1 MFPNIIHRE
10 IPTAY
15 HDGPNKNLT
24 KNNLNT
30 KITDIPRSK
39 NHWSIKFIHGSKL
52 ELGKMSQRQ
61 PIRNCKRKVII
72 SMKINNVGK
81 TNTRE
86 EFVLVDHVLDPVKM
100 RKIQLH
106 NPYVIKVRQ
115 ESLLHL
121 YGLRFQG
128 GFCCSCE
135 DAQHVQSFYSTAAK
149 SNYHQ
154 WDGNANRA
162 RNRSESST
170 NLFDNP
176 KAQRQ
181 LEASENEEHDR
192 DDEPENARER
202 VTSHNI
208 SAVNG
213 LLGERAPPLRNRQED
228 KWDNSTGLSED
239 ISRNVNRAS
248 PISKNI
254 FFDPMPSKEK
264 IEAYI
269 NSVYEQSMKEKA
281 MKQEDNNRSND
292 LLDGNLSN
300 WKSRLQESSPQII
313 ERRISDGQFPIR
325 GSVMDNPRNSTAK
338 LMNTKSNYD
347 FSELKFR
354 ETSPRFFDCRSDGQS
369 SLSGSV
375 ANVPRNSTTELTKLE
390 NEQGFRKTDSKEDNR
405 KFLQLE
411 KCDRLVNVSESGN
424 RGERARD
431 RSRGA
436 IRLENTFDYTPTS
449 LAIHSSRI
457 PEESQFSRRTEK
469 NVFSALPDN
478 ESFVTP
484 AGSFASS
491 EIPLRSDTN
500 YKNINYS
507 VTSSMK
513 SNDFEKDVIALL
525 SKILISDTH
534 SSTASERRQYG
545 FRVLENIANNVSASR
560 NASLERKNLSALA
573 IRNDN
578 ASSARG
584 KAGNANVS
592 MRISV
597 VPAFTRLQ
605 NLSSSVGISRL
616 EELSALTAATAR
628 PADKSS
634 TRIQDSKTR
643 GLLLANGIRGS
654 SSDDYENLYDGR
666 ETRKIYNSPERASKH
681 VNLKNGYKFRK
692 RGRKLRKSKDA
703 RKFRDKSDAKRFGKS
718 LLSREST
725 WKRDGFSDG
734 FSLREQHFQK
744 RLRRNLQTRNKNFN
758 FTNVQKARLRNE
770 GSRRKTRVFVD
781 YNDQPNAAHSKC
793 EMSEIRGSGSPRKQV
808 ILQSGHSYRKVQ
820 PEKSDNPFLFNNEGG
835 KESNVDKRIED
846 KFARISDVLKEDSP
860 AEKMEIIQKT
870 PENSGAVA
878 TSVVAS
884 ADIPK
889 IPDDEP
895 KDDLFS
901 RKSDKSDEPVM
912 NRDDQV
918 TREYPAKSIDTLQRA
933 IANGN
938 YLTTAKFMLTNNET
952 AATSSAITRKD
963 DPFDYKESAA
973 LKPEVKLSS
982 TIFGPFLSS
991 PIMRIPEYNASKKM
1005 NFDESRS
1012 STYANH
1018 FATRRMKFFT
1028 RKLPPATPR
1037 GGNVNDYFEDVSG
1050 PLRTSPSGWMSSKE
1064 AATTSI
1070 ALNNRKQGEGD
1081 GAENARFLGLNND
1094 SSRVIAGNFAGPRGL
1109 PVKPEPSLRGSD
1121 SVIKPE
1127 ETAPSG
1133 NKDAEDSR
1141 YTEDPL
1147 LENSNS
1153 VLANGESSG
1162 RSQKSREKDEIA
1174 ELVDRIVRQY
1184 ASYTPVMPGMPTF
1197 NEITEAETLPPDEE
1211 TTVTQFATTSA
1222 TTTMITDVAFR
1233 PSIRPLQTTSFP
1245 EEMHDEVSLDE
1256 TTFADETEVT
1266 TTRQKTTITKRKFQH
1281 GKSKINISSK
1291 GKASK
1296 SGKQRQ
1302 KMTNSTMNIKMTS
1315 RRVSEEEAED
1325 HPWHRTTEMQQII
1338 PANKSKALQ
1347 RAEKRKKAC
1356 SKSKIDYFRNAF
1368 SEWTSSMMITSSA
1381 VDDIAQARSK
1391 RSDLNLDFSVFN
1403 DYEAKDEKDRQSRK
1417 VAWNKNGESL
1427 DMAEPTELRSG
1438 IEKRL
1443 AGLDY
1448 PANRKSF
1455 QHNRENRNQSQRN
1468 NVTLQDIMAHK
1479 IELQAVNDLERY
1491 FNVDAQKK
1499 EPNTQGN
1506 LKNLTFPKP
1515 HHVRDDVVSKFEEN
1529 ILLKN
1534 CKATS
1539 ATRGTLSPDLVK
1551 IPTSREDLSGS
1562 VHERLEIDR
1571 RTQMRKRDFG
1581 ERAVVDRIVMM
1592 RKIAVNLSENAR
1604 TASANADDLSSRVAE
1619 PRQKSRTTDRILP
1632 GSAKKPGNRDKSRE
1646 TDTIV
1651 RGAKLMITD
1660 DKSETRDLDV
1670 TAKSVDKKIPP
1681 PPPPP
1686 SFSVVKQR
1694 KREDAS
1700 KINENPVDPRVRRV
1714 YAREEYLRRPRGK
1727 VYDTIREMIRKIKK
1741 GKSSSNNAGIAG
1753 TIARDEVRVDRSAP
1767 ANWRRSGRRL
1777 LSSGKSSYI
1786 ADVDDEYYEDDES
1799 ETDVE
1804 NDSASDNEAIARRDD
1819 LSDLENLVGLRGDRD
1834 PRKLAAETDRSE
1846 GGNIDAARTIVP
1858 EKGTVEARDAAIISD
1873 VQTVEQAISSN
1884 NYRNNRKEVAN
1895 TNTNSKEHNIDAV
1908 LESTYPAK
1916 FNDKI
1921 LEAPIENEE
1930 KSDIK
1935 NIVNNRNFA
1944 KKKTFDIPEN
1954 SLRSFQTYEEI
1965 DEEPLSLNEKINK
1978 DNSQDESLY
1987 GTQPTLAF
1995 PMTESSFTTTNQNLS
2010 GVEKTFG
2017 NVDFSQSSITPKN
2030 EENIK
2035 ISLIGRIQVSGGF
2048 NQTPVL
2054 ISFDAIPDRSAAT
2067 SVSAGSS
2074 NTIVTVESTAINLLL
2089 DDSSAESTFD
2099 LSSITER
2106 ANDEA
2111 DDSLN
2116 MISGDDR
2123 EVERMNEVAIKSRE
2137 KFFDLAR
2144 GNEEEQK
2151 KKENSPRIEK
2161 RLDKYNRNSGSD
2173 KQVILTDY
2181 LKPAIASD
2189 DKIDR
2194 TSSIGKTI
2202 SAQADEA
2209 TNKLNP
2215 RSSVSPVRFPD
2226 ILGSVLINNNSLKNE
2241 DAIKESRSRT
2251 DTPSIETNRFDSKNT
2266 TLHIVPLTRDRN
2278 KELNFNFTKDESNK
2292 TICCPGEDWRNAT
2305 SGGCYRMPTTVRKL
2319 ELPETTSRELQT
2331 WSNYRGSDPAETFPS
2346 GIRKAVTND
2355 RNAGITRSS
2364 SSMQSRDGVSET
2376 TMEYTTSKTLLA
2388 ETSCGKCN
2396 NESTN
2401 AVRVKNMMAIIR
2413 FVMKLLRIVSEEEK
2427 PPGTHIGQTIIHVK
2441 DTVVNASSYSRN
2453 NVEKQQSITDRTTTA
2468 SERKKQNPMITEWR
2482 STERIRA
2489 ESLSMDENTFES
2501 FTQAPSHPIV
2511 FTLPT
2516 SSDEVLKD
2524 ERSSTLFETST
2535 KRNALALSSATS
2547 SATPKSFL
2555 FYERK
2560 SPPSGS
2566 RLKDVSRENTNA
2578 DPTGVKQNSNV
2589 ASNESKADSGGKES
2603 RLDDGQTNRLWPQ
2616 NQDRRPAADRLRLG
2630 KQEIA
2635 STTNFKRNRIASAS
2649 FRQKYLV
2656 RSKNG
2661 GFRWTVNDTIGP
2673 MLLRDSDVSRG
2684 ALLGRIGAAREDKSG
2699 RSTRSGK
2706 ARRAR
2711 VSDRHATR
2719 TKLLNSSAGG
2729 GSPADW
2735 IGEHRATARLPVD
2748 KKRRESGRT
2757 MATEKVAFRRVRGE
2771 INRPRDPN
2779 RGNSGSDSFK
2789 IEERGVIG
2797 SDPAAKL
2804 STDDALSIRGGLSSL
2819 ERADSLKKANAIRY
2833 SPTSTGNNNP
2843 SISEV
2848 GEETWKEHISAS
2860 EKKRDIGEHRDFQK
2874 SNRVFKKRKVPSPT
2888 KKKKTKWQKKKRK
2901 KGGQRKNVAKVGN
2914 QRFKRHLLMTP
2925 LESEPVYNVDDVAAG
2940 LPRRHIAEERDVDD
2954 FRKSA
2959 GRNARRRK
2967 DGGSR
2972 TVDGS
2977 EADLGR
2983 AQIRGGQDCTDRR
2996 HPPNTDAA
3004 KYLESAH
3011 CLRFSNLWYSVYQ
3024 LEDPIIEHTVYLQVY
3039 EKRALANG
3047 SSYWEDLTGNSV
3059 VRSFMPSD
3067 WARST
3072 GTIEAAKIRSLSP
3085 TRK

>member
-1 MFPNIIHRE
+1 
-10 IPTAY
+10 
-15 HDGPNKNLT
+15 
-24 KNNLNT
+24 
-30 KITDIPRSK
+30 
-39 NHWSIKFIHGSKL
+39 
-52 ELGKMSQRQ
+52 
-61 PIRNCKRKVII
+61 
-72 SMKINNVGK
+72 
-81 TNTRE
+81 
-86 EFVLVDHVLDPVKM
+86 
-100 RKIQLH
+100 
-106 NPYVIKVRQ
+106 
-115 ESLLHL
+115 
-121 YGLRFQG
+121 
-128 GFCCSCE
+128 
-135 DAQHVQSFYSTAAK
+135 
-149 SNYHQ
+149 
-154 WDGNANRA
+154 
-162 RNRSESST
+162 
-170 NLFDNP
+170 
-176 KAQRQ
+176 
-181 LEASENEEHDR
+181 
-192 DDEPENARER
+192 
-202 VTSHNI
+202 
-208 SAVNG
+208 
-213 LLGERAPPLRNRQED
+213 
-228 KWDNSTGLSED
+228 
-239 ISRNVNRAS
+239 
-248 PISKNI
+248 
-254 FFDPMPSKEK
+254 
-264 IEAYI
+264 
-269 NSVYEQSMKEKA
+269 
-281 MKQEDNNRSND
+281 
-292 LLDGNLSN
+292 
-300 WKSRLQESSPQII
+300 
-313 ERRISDGQFPIR
+313 
-325 GSVMDNPRNSTAK
+325 
-338 LMNTKSNYD
+338 
-347 FSELKFR
+347 
-354 ETSPRFFDCRSDGQS
+354 
-369 SLSGSV
+369 
-375 ANVPRNSTTELTKLE
+375 
-390 NEQGFRKTDSKEDNR
+390 
-405 KFLQLE
+405 
-411 KCDRLVNVSESGN
+411 
-424 RGERARD
+424 
-431 RSRGA
+431 
-436 IRLENTFDYTPTS
+436 
-449 LAIHSSRI
+449 
-457 PEESQFSRRTEK
+457 
-469 NVFSALPDN
+469 
-478 ESFVTP
+478 
-484 AGSFASS
+484 
-491 EIPLRSDTN
+491 
-500 YKNINYS
+500 
-507 VTSSMK
+507 
-513 SNDFEKDVIALL
+513 
-525 SKILISDTH
+525 
-534 SSTASERRQYG
+534 
-545 FRVLENIANNVSASR
+545 
-560 NASLERKNLSALA
+560 
-573 IRNDN
+573 
-578 ASSARG
+578 
-584 KAGNANVS
+584 
-592 MRISV
+592 
-597 VPAFTRLQ
+597 
-605 NLSSSVGISRL
+605 
-616 EELSALTAATAR
+616 
-628 PADKSS
+628 
-634 TRIQDSKTR
+634 
-643 GLLLANGIRGS
+643 
-654 SSDDYENLYDGR
+654 
-666 ETRKIYNSPERASKH
+666 
-681 VNLKNGYKFRK
+681 
-692 RGRKLRKSKDA
+692 
-703 RKFRDKSDAKRFGKS
+703 
-718 LLSREST
+718 
-725 WKRDGFSDG
+725 
-734 FSLREQHFQK
+734 
-744 RLRRNLQTRNKNFN
+744 
-758 FTNVQKARLRNE
+758 
-770 GSRRKTRVFVD
+770 
-781 YNDQPNAAHSKC
+781 
-793 EMSEIRGSGSPRKQV
+793 
-808 ILQSGHSYRKVQ
+808 
-820 PEKSDNPFLFNNEGG
+820 
-835 KESNVDKRIED
+835 
-846 KFARISDVLKEDSP
+846 
-860 AEKMEIIQKT
+860 
-870 PENSGAVA
+870 
-878 TSVVAS
+878 
-884 ADIPK
+884 
-889 IPDDEP
+889 
-895 KDDLFS
+895 
-901 RKSDKSDEPVM
+901 
-912 NRDDQV
+912 
-918 TREYPAKSIDTLQRA
+918 
-933 IANGN
+933 
-938 YLTTAKFMLTNNET
+938 
-952 AATSSAITRKD
+952 
-963 DPFDYKESAA
+963 
-973 LKPEVKLSS
+973 
-982 TIFGPFLSS
+982 
-991 PIMRIPEYNASKKM
+991 
-1005 NFDESRS
+1005 
-1012 STYANH
+1012 
-1018 FATRRMKFFT
+1018 
-1028 RKLPPATPR
+1028 
-1037 GGNVNDYFEDVSG
+1037 
-1050 PLRTSPSGWMSSKE
+1050 MSSKE

-1873 VQTVEQAISSN
+1873 VQTVEQAIS
-1884 NYRNNRKEVAN
+1884 RNNRKEVAN

-3059 VRSFMPSD
+3059 VRLGTFNRHHRGSEDTIAFAYKEVKTPRREEEVPNLDVVRDRLLVPSSVTSKGSGYSIEGESNEYLVMPASAINENGNECDKAGVGFAAFAGQPNRCGRVRGTCLKNQPLAYRRHDAEARAAGRPGCYFLSNFASVPSEPIKYSANGSGSREFLALEYHSPHVSAIDIEVKADYNAALAGGLRSFGRISEVRVDSTALDHTVVTVVMTNTGLISTSYRSKITDCSD
-3067 WARST
+3067 NLPESWVNATFPRKIVQPRRDQIVSLDLYGELPVNEFYCSVQLLNRLVNEPVAT
-3072 GTIEAAKIRSLSP
+3072 RKIKIRKMDRCSCMLQCLCVCVGDTRGTGCRPMSQELYHAAGFRGPVPAVSRDIFSDTTIDVLLFIVSLILLLLFMGFLKWLIGLYIPAVSRWGLDSLLETSRMSEYFERELKCKCVVTDERGAP
-3085 TRK
+3085 VHPDTRRRTVRICSRKAEFFSNTMFFLIFPPAVFYYRLKKCFQPARRRCPNESKRNCRTKEYRSRH